1 MKKVASIAMIAL
13 LAVGFT
19 SCKKEYDCACTY
31 DFAGTAMT
39 YNWKTAKMT
48 KKDAKTACEG
58 YTATGWGSVKCEL
71 K

>member
-19 SCKKEYDCACTY
+19 SCKKDYTCSCKDSS
-31 DFAGTAMT
+31 GTE
-39 YNWKTAKMT
+39 TASYQFPKA
-48 KKDAKTACEG
+48 KKSDAKTACESWNSLQING
-58 YTATGWGSVKCEL
+58 ATCAL